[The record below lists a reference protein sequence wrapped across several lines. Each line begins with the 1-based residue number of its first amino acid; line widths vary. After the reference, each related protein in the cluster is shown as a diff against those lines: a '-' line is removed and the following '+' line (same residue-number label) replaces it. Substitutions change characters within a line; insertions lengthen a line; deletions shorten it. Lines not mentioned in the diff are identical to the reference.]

1 MLFKKLIYTGL
12 SSLMLLAASPLTAS
26 AAAASATASL
36 TPPAA
41 LQKSQQAFQ
50 LDHGRW
56 LSLDKNALRLLA
68 SDGTMLAQYKIRAK
82 HLDLRRLQSHWVALS
97 FDADNQQT
105 VVLQIDAAAGSM
117 REAASLPAPP
127 FSLET
132 SCLYLDQQSLL
143 QVFLIGKEGISQQWL
158 LEPQPR
164 LIRQLALPPH
174 AEQCLSDDSSGRL
187 LLTEQS
193 GRVWSYRAD
202 PEGPL
207 QADLLLSTP
216 AAEKHGQ
223 RLLALRD
230 GQILIAQA
238 QKQWLWHAA
247 LPAQL
252 SALPPLPQPQRL
264 SALMAATDSTVHAA
278 WWMQSAQANAK
289 IAATQPVWQRRTSP
303 VIHTA
308 VKSAPLPV
316 AIVMPLVQTAS
327 MQQYGD
333 SADDPAIWRNAGNPA
348 ESRVLGTNKK
358 FGLMVYDMQGQQTQA
373 LATGRLNNVD
383 VRQQVRFGADA
394 PLDLAMATQRDEN
407 SLVLFQISAEG
418 KVSEAA
424 RFNTPLDKIYGFCL
438 YQPVSGG
445 LQAIVNDKD
454 GRFLQYRIDYQNN
467 RFSAE
472 LVRQFRTA
480 SQPEACVADDKR
492 GQLFI
497 GEEKRGIWVL
507 PAAADASPDMQ
518 LIHTTG
524 KALVADTEGLA
535 LYHGEQASYLLV
547 SSQGDHS
554 YLVLDAAAPYRL
566 RGKFRIGIHPQ
577 LGIDGTSET
586 DGIEVTSANM
596 GGAFAQGML
605 VVQDGY
611 KRLPDGQQNF
621 KYVPWS
627 AIREALNLP

>member
-1 MLFKKLIYTGL
+1 M
-12 SSLMLLAASPLTAS
+12 MLAATHLSVS
-26 AAAASATASL
+26 AAEISAATNA

-68 SDGTMLAQYKIRAK
+68 GDGTTLAQYKIRAK
-82 HLDLRRLQSHWVALS
+82 HLDLRRRQSQWMALS
-97 FDADNQQT
+97 FDADSMQT
-105 VVLQIDAAAGSM
+105 VVLQIDAAAGTM
-117 REAASLPAPP
+117 RETASLPAPP

-132 SCLYLDQQSLL
+132 SCWYSDPQSLP

-174 AEQCLSDDSSGRL
+174 TEQCLSDDSSGRL
-187 LLTEQS
+187 LLSEQS

-207 QADLLLSTP
+207 HADLLLNTQ
-216 AAEKHGQ
+216 ATEKHSQ
-223 RLLALRD
+223 RLLALD
-230 GQILIAQA
+230 NGQFLIAQA
-238 QKQWLWHAA
+238 QRQWLWRADQPAHLQA
-247 LPAQL
+247 LPAL
-252 SALPPLPQPQRL
+252 RQPQRL
-264 SALMAATDSTVHAA
+264 SALIAGNNQAAKAGWWTQISPPASQPAASTA
-278 WWMQSAQANAK
+278 M
-289 IAATQPVWQRRTSP
+289 WQHHPLPLTRT
-303 VIHTA
+303 
-308 VKSAPLPV
+308 APAGQNMPV
-316 AIVMPLVQTAS
+316 AIVMPLVQTAG

-333 SADDPAIWRNAGNPA
+333 SADDPAIWRNAGNPS

-358 FGLMVYDMQGQQTQA
+358 FGLMVYDMQGRQTQA

-383 VRQQVRFGADA
+383 VRQQVRFGANA

-407 SLVLFQISAEG
+407 SLVLFQISTEG
-418 KVSEAA
+418 TVSEAA
-424 RFNTPLDKIYGFCL
+424 RFHTPLDKIYGFCL
-438 YQPVSGG
+438 YQPLSGG

-518 LIHTTG
+518 LIHATG

-535 LYHGEQASYLLV
+535 LYHGEHASYLLV